1 MRIALYAAVGML
13 AAAALPPAVIAQ
25 TSRRPYER
33 YSTPASILASRPIV
47 AGRVPPRQTRVL
59 PSQTAISIQST
70 VTVPDGGTASLGGYS
85 SMSEGRS
92 EYGAPLVGKL
102 PLVGRGFR
110 NIGYGRSVRS
120 SRVTVGVRI
129 ISLREEEERQTGF
142 RSP

>member
-1 MRIALYAAVGML
+1 
-13 AAAALPPAVIAQ
+13 
-25 TSRRPYER
+25 
-33 YSTPASILASRPIV
+33 
-47 AGRVPPRQTRVL
+47 
-59 PSQTAISIQST
+59 
-70 VTVPDGGTASLGGYS
+70 
-85 SMSEGRS
+85 
-92 EYGAPLVGKL
+92 VGKL